1 MEIKDTDTHV
11 VMVNDD
17 LQTTNEPDENVNVDN
32 SGATPD
38 IDFTAGPFVAR
49 RNPTA
54 ELTSMLSSLHISDKE
69 DKIDD
74 DDDDDVVANSVL
86 VNATVVQAMQAD
98 IDKLKVDLLA
108 LSTKVQAGEH
118 DFKQSIESTLNR
130 EANFREAVEASLAE
144 LEEYFQKS
152 LEKLERAVTDC
163 FLRREAKW
171 QSQMKKLQYTSTPLP
186 RLHTYNPATSF
197 SSLTALNT
205 PIPAARTKVPPP
217 KQSNVTYDVSPVN
230 TPLTTVLNPPAVQ
243 SSTSFCAQPPIRLEL
258 PTFGDVCET
267 ADVLTFIEQC
277 ENYLEIIPLPSAE
290 LVGTLSTVLR
300 GPALSWWKAE
310 KRKITDWRSFK
321 KAFMA
326 AFLPED
332 YLTEVEDKLR
342 SMVQQPKQRLRD
354 FAYDYRALCL
364 KWKPEISEEEMVSR
378 ILNNI
383 NPRVAG
389 CLRGT
394 VRTVEQ
400 LVKVGSKVEKDC
412 LGAKDYWQKVS
423 SHNAKEKGDKKPERN
438 TSKHLAGLSIA
449 QPHSTTS
456 LLMIPVVVRGREMK
470 AVVDTGSTFTLMQ
483 ESVWRQL
490 GGEATTRTAS
500 PPQKFIMADGK
511 VHQALDQKN
520 ISYQWQNKVCKLNT
534 FIMKD
539 AHLAFPL
546 LAGLDFLRAAGA
558 ILELV
563 QNKYGLEA
571 DGGYVYYPFLNTQ
584 MTPTQTTMPDGESW
598 LLPATINLYY
608 ALPPAWEMTL
618 TPPQPQDIPVWD
630 SDNQEELLK
639 LMAVWPQA
647 TSNILGKTDVEKHKI
662 MLSDEVPIKSR
673 AYRVSPFKKKIIEEH
688 VDKMLKDHIIEPS
701 CSPWASPVVL
711 VPKPDGSYRFC
722 VDYRKLNSKTIPDA
736 YPMPLIHDILESM
749 EGAAWFSTLDLQS
762 GYWQV
767 EMEESSKDKT
777 AFITTKGLYQFR
789 SMPFG
794 LRNSAA
800 TFQRLMEKVLAELRG
815 QFCFVYIDDIIVF
828 SRSLSEHS
836 SHLNMILQR
845 LTQANLT
852 LNMKKCHFFKRQL
865 KFLGHI
871 VSEKGVEVDAEKTKA
886 VVQYPSPRDLKE
898 LQRFLG
904 LAGWY
909 HKFIPHLAD
918 ITAPLNNLKK
928 KDVKW
933 QWTPDCQASFDDIK
947 MSLQT
952 PPVLIQP
959 DLNQPFQVHTDA
971 SDVGL
976 GAILCQQT
984 PEGERVI
991 AYASRTLHRAELN
1004 YSASEKECLAVVW
1017 VVEKWK
1023 HYLEGRQ
1030 FDVYTD
1036 HAALTWVFNSP
1047 KTCSRLTR
1055 WTLRLQQFDFQ
1066 VHHRK
1071 GCLNQG
1077 PDALSRAPGAVKEA
1091 ASCLV

>member
-11 VMVNDD
+11 AMVNDD
-17 LQTTNEPDENVNVDN
+17 FQSRNELDENVNVVDN
-32 SGATPD
+32 S
-38 IDFTAGPFVAR
+38 
-49 RNPTA
+49 A
-54 ELTSMLSSLHISDKE
+54 ELTSMLSSLYISDTE

-74 DDDDDVVANSVL
+74 DDDDDVEANSVL
-86 VNATVVQAMQAD
+86 VNANVVQVMQAD

-108 LSTKVQAGEH
+108 LCTKYC
-118 DFKQSIESTLNR
+118 S
-130 EANFREAVEASLAE
+130 
-144 LEEYFQKS
+144 
-152 LEKLERAVTDC
+152 
-163 FLRREAKW
+163 
-171 QSQMKKLQYTSTPLP
+171 
-186 RLHTYNPATSF
+186 
-197 SSLTALNT
+197 
-205 PIPAARTKVPPP
+205 
-217 KQSNVTYDVSPVN
+217 
-230 TPLTTVLNPPAVQ
+230 
-243 SSTSFCAQPPIRLEL
+243 
-258 PTFGDVCET
+258 
-267 ADVLTFIEQC
+267 
-277 ENYLEIIPLPSAE
+277 
-290 LVGTLSTVLR
+290 
-300 GPALSWWKAE
+300 
-310 KRKITDWRSFK
+310 
-321 KAFMA
+321 
-326 AFLPED
+326 
-332 YLTEVEDKLR
+332 
-342 SMVQQPKQRLRD
+342 
-354 FAYDYRALCL
+354 
-364 KWKPEISEEEMVSR
+364 
-378 ILNNI
+378 
-383 NPRVAG
+383 
-389 CLRGT
+389 T

-423 SHNAKEKGDKKPERN
+423 GHNTKEKGDKKPPERN

-449 QPHSTTS
+449 QPHSTTT
-456 LLMIPVVVRGREMK
+456 LLLIPVVVRGREMK
-470 AVVDTGSTFTLMQ
+470 AVVDTGSTFTLIQ
-483 ESVWRQL
+483 ETVWRQL

-520 ISYQWQNKVCKLNT
+520 ISYQWHNKVCKLNT

-539 AHLAFPL
+539 AHLALPL

-558 ILELV
+558 ILELA

-584 MTPTQTTMPDGESW
+584 MTPGQTTMPAGESW
-598 LLPATINLYY
+598 LHPATINLV
-608 ALPPAWEMTL
+608 E
-618 TPPQPQDIPVWD
+618 
-630 SDNQEELLK
+630 
-639 LMAVWPQA
+639 
-647 TSNILGKTDVEKHKI
+647 TS
-662 MLSDEVPIKSR
+662 SR
-673 AYRVSPFKKKIIEEH
+673 AYWVSPFKKKIIEEH
-688 VDKMLKDHIIEPS
+688 VDKMLKDYIIEPS

-722 VDYRKLNSKTIPDA
+722 VDYRKLNSKTVPDA

-800 TFQRLMEKVLAELRG
+800 TFQRLMQKVLAELRG
-815 QFCFVYIDDIIVF
+815 QFCFVYIDDIIIF

-865 KFLGHI
+865 KFLGHM

-898 LQRFLG
+898 LQCFLG

-909 HKFIPHLAD
+909 HKFIPYFAD

-933 QWTPDCQASFDDIK
+933 QWTPDCQASFDAIK

-952 PPVLIQP
+952 PPILIQP
-959 DLNQPFQVHTDA
+959 DLNQPFQVHTNA

-991 AYASRTLHRAELN
+991 AYASRTLYGAELN
-1004 YSASEKECLAVVW
+1004 YSAFEKECLAVVW
-1017 VVEKWK
+1017 AVEKWK

-1047 KTCSRLTR
+1047 KTCSRLTC

-1077 PDALSRAPGAVKEA
+1077 PDALSSRVISSG
-1091 ASCLV
+1091 

>member
-1 MEIKDTDTHV
+1 
-11 VMVNDD
+11 MVNDD
-17 LQTTNEPDENVNVDN
+17 LQTPNEPDENVNVVDN
-32 SGATPD
+32 SGAMPD
-38 IDFTAGPFVAR
+38 IDFTAGPFVTR
-49 RNPTA
+49 HNPTA
-54 ELTSMLSSLHISDKE
+54 ELTSMLSSLYITDTE
-69 DKIDD
+69 DKI

-86 VNATVVQAMQAD
+86 VNATVVQVMQAD

-144 LEEYFQKS
+144 LEEYFQTS
-152 LEKLERAVTDC
+152 LEKLERAVTGC

-171 QSQMKKLQYTSTPLP
+171 QSQMKKLRYTSTPLP
-186 RLHTYNPATSF
+186 RLHTYHPATSF
-197 SSLTALNT
+197 SSLTAPST

-217 KQSNVTYDVSPVN
+217 KLTNVTYDVSPVN
-230 TPLTTVLNPPAVQ
+230 TPLTTVFNPPAVQ
-243 SSTSFCAQPPIRLEL
+243 SSTSFCAQPPIRLEF

-277 ENYLEIIPLPSAE
+277 ENYLEIRPLPSAE

-310 KRKITDWRSFK
+310 KRKITDWQSFK

-354 FAYDYRALCL
+354 FAYDYRTLCL

-423 SHNAKEKGDKKPERN
+423 SHNAKEKGDKKPEKN

-449 QPHSTTS
+449 QPHLTTS
-456 LLMIPVVVRGREMK
+456 LLLIPVVVRGREMK

-483 ESVWRQL
+483 ETVCRQL
-490 GGEATTRTAS
+490 GGDATTRTAS
-500 PPQKFIMADGK
+500 PPQKLIMADGK

-520 ISYQWQNKVCKLNT
+520 ISYQWHNKVCKLNT

-546 LAGLDFLRAAGA
+546 LVGLDFLRAAGA
-558 ILELV
+558 ILELA

-584 MTPTQTTMPDGESW
+584 MTPAQTTMPDGESW
-598 LLPATINLYY
+598 LHPATINIYY
-608 ALPPAWEMTL
+608 ALPPAWEMPL

-630 SDNQEELLK
+630 SGNQEELLK

-722 VDYRKLNSKTIPDA
+722 VDYRKRNSKTIPDA

-789 SMPFG
+789 
-794 LRNSAA
+794 
-800 TFQRLMEKVLAELRG
+800 
-815 QFCFVYIDDIIVF
+815 
-828 SRSLSEHS
+828 
-836 SHLNMILQR
+836 
-845 LTQANLT
+845 
-852 LNMKKCHFFKRQL
+852 
-865 KFLGHI
+865 
-871 VSEKGVEVDAEKTKA
+871 
-886 VVQYPSPRDLKE
+886 DLKE

-909 HKFIPHLAD
+909 HKFIPHFAD

-933 QWTPDCQASFDDIK
+933 QWTPDCQASFDAIK

-952 PPVLIQP
+952 PPVLMQS

-984 PEGERVI
+984 PEGER
-991 AYASRTLHRAELN
+991 
-1004 YSASEKECLAVVW
+1004 
-1017 VVEKWK
+1017 
-1023 HYLEGRQ
+1023 GRQ

-1091 ASCLV
+1091 ASCLVVTPIKHSSDIPHSLAEIAQAQQNDKTVTRLKSEPKTRKIKDQQITFEEHQGVLYRQVPMKNGDKFQMVVPQTLIPGFLHYFHDNPMGGHLGRLKTLLRLLEVAWWPTVRADVWSYVKGCEICQKYKHDNLKPSGLLQSTQVTEPS